1 MIEMVW
7 MGWCR
12 SDGLACVKFIDM
24 GNVVGANGS
33 NRLGGAGKGDGSVV
47 FIIIGCKLDTAV
59 LSNVGGVGVLFEM
72 LYTHCRVDKV
82 GNVTGEG
89 SVDAD
94 PDCFVD

>member
-47 FIIIGCKLDTAV
+47 FIIIGCKLGTAV
-59 LSNVGGVGVLFEM
+59 HLDVGGMGVLFEV
-72 LYTHCRVDKV
+72 LYAHCRVEEV
-82 GNVTGEG
+82 GNVIGEG
-89 SVDAD
+89 GVNAVLDYFLD
-94 PDCFVD
+94 